1 MIRPATAR
9 DCARIAAIWNPVI
22 RDTTITFN
30 PVEKTAQD
38 IALMIKTRPVFI
50 VAAQDDD
57 IMGFAT
63 YDQFRAGL
71 GYAQAVEHTVII
83 APDAKGQG
91 LAKAL
96 MHDLF
101 ARARAQGVHTMWA
114 GVSGENAQGVAFHTA
129 LGFETIGIL
138 PEVGRKFDRWIDLVL
153 MQKRL

>member
-1 MIRPATAR
+1 
-9 DCARIAAIWNPVI
+9 
-22 RDTTITFN
+22 
-30 PVEKTAQD
+30 
-38 IALMIKTRPVFI
+38 
-50 VAAQDDD
+50 
-57 IMGFAT
+57 MGFAT

-101 ARARAQGVHTMWA
+101 VRARAQGVHTMWA